1 MTEKHLNRRSSGIN
15 AEYGRMEDL
24 EDDQVE
30 DIQIVSLDS
39 LPFDVV
45 LMVFTFLRPSYAKTI
60 GAVCKNWVLIC
71 SSPRL
76 WKSFCVKINPRATI
90 YKDPSNQSWEDLW
103 IHLTT
108 ITWDV
113 RLTDPRYVSF
123 SRGNSVASKY
133 RAPPDV
139 NIVFGDRPISG
150 KRCCLFSVLAKRDEM
165 LIGITNDHYAIRS
178 CPPHQ
183 LTHHPNTW
191 ALFDGSRF
199 AILQSGGTFKRSS
212 FTYGAHSNIYVF
224 ADMDL
229 KILVFSDGE
238 SCCKT
243 SINGSGD
250 FWFFAMLDTEHDVVG
265 IKDVTEEFLWAGEE
279 RFGIKLNE

>member
-1 MTEKHLNRRSSGIN
+1 MGRTSYRPSICKVEKKSNSCPHVKTEKKLSSSV
-15 AEYGRMEDL
+15 L
-24 EDDQVE
+24 
-30 DIQIVSLDS
+30 LS
-39 LPFDVV
+39 LPHP
-45 LMVFTFLRPSYAKTI
+45 FTLFLD
-60 GAVCKNWVLIC
+60 KN
-71 SSPRL
+71 SH
-76 WKSFCVKINPRATI
+76 NT
-90 YKDPSNQSWEDLW
+90 YD
-103 IHLTT
+103 
-108 ITWDV
+108 
-113 RLTDPRYVSF
+113 SF

-139 NIVFGDRPISG
+139 NIVFGDRPISGNKIFKGFFFSSFLSDNPPPGRERGRHPKKKQETGSPIVFFQG